1 MIQLRAR
8 KLLGQHFLR
17 DESILK
23 RIVEVARISS
33 GDKVIEIGP
42 GTGFLTQVLLSTPL
56 QQLTAFE
63 LDERAIPE
71 LRSAFASEGTRFE
84 IVEGDFLSVNLE
96 EFATKSE
103 GLIRVVG
110 NIPYYITSPILFKL
124 IDSRTV
130 VRDAVLLVQLEVAER
145 LVAKPRTKAY
155 GIPTV
160 LANFFGEVE
169 FLFKVKA
176 GSFSPPP
183 KVDSAVVRID
193 FERGYFAR
201 TGLVQ
206 PEGFVSRQFQTFVR
220 GLFRMRRKTI
230 RNNLKGLFS
239 QGAIESI
246 EKRNSVILGR
256 RAEELTIPELLELYS
271 SNVGEI
277 QPLETD
283 LNPDAEVLD

>member
-1 MIQLRAR
+1 MIQLQAR
-8 KLLGQHFLR
+8 KSLGQHFLR

-23 RIVEVARISS
+23 RIVDAARISS

-42 GTGFLTQVLLSTPL
+42 GTGLLTEVLLKTSL
-56 QQLTAFE
+56 QHLIAFE
-63 LDERAIPE
+63 LDERAVPE
-71 LRSAFASEGTRFE
+71 LRSTFAHQQNRFE
-84 IVEGDFLSVNLE
+84 VVEGDFLSVDLG
-96 EFATKSE
+96 TLSKKLE

-193 FERGYFAR
+193 FEQGYFSR
-201 TGLVQ
+201 TGLAQ
-206 PEGFVSRQFQTFVR
+206 PEGFVPRQFQTFVR

-230 RNNLKGLFS
+230 RNNLKGLFA
-239 QGAIESI
+239 QPVIDSI
-246 EKRNSVILGR
+246 EKRNSGILRR
-256 RAEELTIPELLELYS
+256 RAEELTIPELLDLYS
-271 SNVGEI
+271 HNIEDI
-277 QPLETD
+277 YQLETD
-283 LNPDAEVLD
+283 LNSNGEVL